1 MRQTGKTGKTDGTCV
16 DNDGQNDRAEDEVQ
30 IIHGVED
37 LAVRRSIARDAID
50 ILSGGGCVERMKGP
64 GNTKGSGRVFVVAN
78 RIELD
83 AVPLSSHARI
93 LMVEIAR

>member
-1 MRQTGKTGKTDGTCV
+1 MNQRRETRQTDGAYV
-16 DNDGQNDRAEDEVQ
+16 EDDGQNDRAEDEVQ

-64 GNTKGSGRVFVVAN
+64 GKTKGTCRDICSRDW
-78 RIELD
+78 L
-83 AVPLSSHARI
+83 
-93 LMVEIAR
+93 